1 MSVVMTG
8 AGGGGGG
15 GGGHKSNT
23 RRTNSLQVYFC
34 TLCKV
39 FEEKTSS
46 DMGPKGKGI
55 KGNPRRKQRGGR

>member
-1 MSVVMTG
+1 MTG
-8 AGGGGGG
+8 GAY
-15 GGGHKSNT
+15 KSNT

-46 DMGPKGKGI
+46 DMGPKERASRGIHEASKGEEDE
-55 KGNPRRKQRGGR
+55 GGR